1 MRRYCTRC
9 CLWVLLGFVHATGV
23 QAQQDTVEI
32 YRKIHDYSDRHKL
45 TRWIYSG
52 IFVPPKSAPEPPA
65 SAPVTVRVDPFQRDA
80 GKVVRRIAIRTFDP
94 FGYSVDDTAL
104 APVNRVQRIG
114 NDLHRKTRQMVV
126 RNLLLVKPG
135 QHLDPLKVS
144 ESERVLRTQPFVNDA
159 RILVQPAADAPDSVD
174 LLVLVHDKWSI
185 DGSGQASLNSAS
197 GTLQER
203 NFLGYGQRI
212 EQGLGYTLGQ
222 PKLSASGTHQV
233 YNIGQSHISSTL
245 SYSLAPGLN
254 SMGANLQRP
263 FYSPL
268 AKWAGGATWGQSW
281 SPYITTDSAGS
292 IVDDRVLS
300 PVSLDLWAAKALR
313 LGNGLEPGSE
323 NSNFVLAA
331 RYAQTRYATRPPPQL
346 DPQGLHRS
354 SSLFLA
360 SAGLSIRQ
368 YYKER
373 YLYRFGNAEDVPEG
387 LLITLAAGMERLELT
402 PVRPYFGATASRG
415 RNYPH
420 LGYLSIGLGYGTFL
434 QAGQQVD
441 GAANA
446 SLLWFSD
453 LKALGRWHFRQFVRF
468 NSTYGIVQPV
478 FQRVNLGGDQ
488 LYGFPGSGLSGTHKE
503 LLRSETVFYAPWNL
517 LGFKIAPVF
526 LAGFGTLGQ
535 QAAPL
540 FSGRVYSSFT
550 LGLLVRNENLLVSTF
565 QLSVG
570 FFPDVPTGQA
580 GGFLFNVFDAFSAG
594 TAGFDFGEPSVVS
607 YQ

>member
-1 MRRYCTRC
+1 MRRRRMCW
-9 CLWVLLGFVHATGV
+9 CLWALLGIANATGL
-23 QAQQDTVEI
+23 QAQQDTAAI
-32 YRKIHDYSDRHKL
+32 YRRIHDYSGKHKL

-52 IFVPPKSAPEPPA
+52 IFVPPQSAPEPPA
-65 SAPVTVRVDPFQRDA
+65 SAPVTVRVDPFQRYA

-94 FGYSVDDTAL
+94 FGYSVDDTTL

-114 NDLHRKTRQMVV
+114 NDLHRKTRQVVV
-126 RNLLLVKPG
+126 RNLLLEKPG
-135 QHLDPLKVS
+135 QRLDPLKVS
-144 ESERVLRTQPFVNDA
+144 ESERVLREQPFVNEA
-159 RILVQPAADAPDSVD
+159 RILVEPVAEAPDSVD

-185 DGSGQASLNSAS
+185 DASGEASLNGAS
-197 GTLQER
+197 GTIRER
-203 NFLGYGQRI
+203 NFLGYGQSI
-212 EQGLGYTLGQ
+212 EQGLGFALGQ

-233 YNIGQSHISSTL
+233 YNIGRSHISSNL
-245 SYSLAPGLN
+245 SYSVAPGLN
-254 SMGANLQRP
+254 SMGASLQRP
-263 FYSPL
+263 FFSPL
-268 AKWAGGATWGQSW
+268 AKWAAGATWGQSW
-281 SPYITTDSAGS
+281 SPYLTTDSAGTV
-292 IVDDRVLS
+292 VDSRVLS
-300 PVSLDLWAAKALR
+300 PVSLDLWGARALR
-313 LGNGLEPGSE
+313 LGNGLEPGSR

-331 RYAQTRYATRPPPQL
+331 RYAQTRYATRPPPEL

-387 LLITLAAGMERLELT
+387 LLITLATGMERLELT
-402 PVRPYFGATASRG
+402 PMRPYFGAAASRG

-441 GAANA
+441 GVANA
-446 SLLWFSD
+446 WLLWFSD
-453 LKALGRWHFRQFVRF
+453 LKALGRWHFRQFARF
-468 NSTYGIVQPV
+468 NATYGIAQPA

-488 LYGFPGSGLSGTHKE
+488 LYDFPGGGLSGTHKE

-517 LGFKIAPVF
+517 LGFRIAPVF

-535 QAAPL
+535 QADPL

-550 LGLLVRNENLLVSTF
+550 LGLLVRNENLLVNTF
-565 QLSVG
+565 QLSLG
-570 FFPDVPTGQA
+570 FFPEVPAGQA
-580 GGFLFNVFDAFSAG
+580 GGFLFNAFDGFSTG
-594 TAGFDFGEPSVVS
+594 TPGFDFGEPAVAS